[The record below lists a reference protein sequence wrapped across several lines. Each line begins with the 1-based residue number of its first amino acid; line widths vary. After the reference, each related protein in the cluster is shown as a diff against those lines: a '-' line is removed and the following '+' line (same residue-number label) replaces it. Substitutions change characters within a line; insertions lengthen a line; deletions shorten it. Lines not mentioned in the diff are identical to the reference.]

1 MAKAVIAGRA
11 PSADWGHLKNTIR
24 SRGGSMPG
32 IVSRLAPKVIS
43 PKTHAIIDYV
53 HAGTNIIAG
62 ILFRRSGRRRA
73 SNAAYALGAGILVNA
88 LMTDYPLGVFRR
100 YSFRVHGALDY
111 GVAAASAAMPRLL
124 GIEDMPE
131 ARNFKLQGT
140 GEWLIAGLTDYN
152 DTTGARRRSRLFQH
166 RRAA

>member
-1 MAKAVIAGRA
+1 
-11 PSADWGHLKNTIR
+11 
-24 SRGGSMPG
+24 MPG
-32 IVSRLAPKVIS
+32 VMSRIAPKVIS
-43 PKTHAIIDYV
+43 PRTHGIIDYV

-62 ILFRRSGRRRA
+62 MLFRRNRRHRA

-88 LMTDYPLGVFRR
+88 LMTDYPLGIFRR

-124 GIEDMPE
+124 GIEGEPE
-131 ARNFKLQGT
+131 ERFFSWQGT
-140 GEWLIAGLTDYN
+140 SEGVIAAMTDYA
-152 DTTGARRRSRLFQH
+152 DETGARRHRGRLFQW